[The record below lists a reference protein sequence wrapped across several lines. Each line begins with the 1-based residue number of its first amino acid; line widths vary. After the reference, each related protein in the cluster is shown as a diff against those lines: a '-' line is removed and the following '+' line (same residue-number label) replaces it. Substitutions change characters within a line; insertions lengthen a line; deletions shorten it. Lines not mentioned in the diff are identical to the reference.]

1 MVFSVFLRKLSLQET
16 PMKPL
21 DNLALKQ
28 IERRLKLLKKQSENM
43 RVRTGWIRYIRTAL
57 GMNLETLAK
66 RSRLSVSTLSQ
77 NEKREGQ
84 GKVTLE
90 TLKKMAAAMDCELVY
105 AIIPR
110 TDLGSAIKEQAQSK
124 ATRILRKADTHMTLE
139 DQTVQSSMKER
150 IETLSEKLIKDGDI
164 W

>member
-1 MVFSVFLRKLSLQET
+1 
-16 PMKPL
+16 MKPL

-28 IERRLKLLKKQSENM
+28 IERRLKPLKKQSENM

-66 RSRLSVSTLSQ
+66 RSQLSVSTLSQ
-77 NEKREGQ
+77 TEKREEQ
-84 GKVTLE
+84 GKVTME
-90 TLKKMAAAMDCELVY
+90 TLRKMAAAMNCEFVY

-110 TDLGSAIKEQAQSK
+110 TDLRSAIKEQAQSK
-124 ATRILRKADTHMTLE
+124 AARILKKADTHMTLE
-139 DQTVQSSMKER
+139 DQAVKSSMKER
-150 IETLSEKLIKDGDI
+150 IERLSDKLIKDGDV